1 MGALCKARYYKVFI
15 MQTKRI
21 FLIGPMGAGKTTVAK
36 QLATRLDFDFADSDW
51 EIERQAGMTIPR
63 IFETEGEAGFRD
75 REEGVIDHLTQVD
88 HQVLAIGGGG
98 MLRELNRQYLTDR
111 GVVIYLHCSPEQQ
124 FQRTRGS
131 QHRPLLQ
138 TSDPLA
144 RLQAIML
151 EREPLYRAIADH
163 IVSVENR
170 TAHWVV
176 DDIIHCI
183 MKH

>member
-1 MGALCKARYYKVFI
+1 

-21 FLIGPMGAGKTTVAK
+21 FLIGPMGAGKTTVGK
-36 QLATRLDFDFADSDW
+36 QLAARLDFDFADSDW
-51 EIERQAGMTIPR
+51 EIQHQTGVTIPR
-63 IFETEGEAGFRD
+63 IFETEGEVGFRN
-75 REEGVIDHLTQVD
+75 REVKVIDQLTQVD
-88 HQVLAIGGGG
+88 RQVLAIGGGG
-98 MLRELNRQYLTDR
+98 VLRSLNRQFLADR
-111 GVVIYLHCSPEQQ
+111 GLVVYLHCSPEQQ
-124 FQRTRGS
+124 FQRTRYS

-163 IVSVENR
+163 TVFVENR

-176 DDIIHCI
+176 DNI
-183 MKH
+183 MHFL